1 MILLGGVMK
10 KAERIND
17 MILFLADKNSFNL
30 KELIERYSISKSTA
44 LRDIQSLEEIGL
56 PIYSELGRY
65 GKYQL
70 LDTRIVAP
78 GLFTKGE
85 IYALYFALLTLKGY
99 QSTPFNMESST
110 LELKYSQVL
119 PEKLQQELLLMRR
132 IIMLEQVNHSNASQY
147 LKEIV
152 EGILHEKVFN
162 VQYAK
167 KQEIVSIKAQFVQL
181 SSKFGQWYAR
191 IWNNG
196 TQQIRVIRCDKIMSL
211 EEENTQAALSLETLL
226 EKAKTFYQSEKKLSF
241 SIKVNEKGKDI
252 FSKENY
258 PSMSIQVSEGNY
270 LINGYYH
277 KTEEEFITDYFLRFG
292 TAIIQIEPIQLKES
306 LLKKASSLAEY
317 LYQL

>member
-1 MILLGGVMK
+1 MK

-17 MILFLADKNSFNL
+17 MILFLANKNSFNL
-30 KELIERYSISKSTA
+30 KELIDRYNISKSTA

-78 GLFTKGE
+78 GLFTEGE

-99 QSTPFNMESST
+99 RSTPFNMESST

-119 PEKLQQELLLMRR
+119 PEKLQQKLLLMRK
-132 IIMLEQVNHSNASQY
+132 IITLEQVNHSNVSQY

-152 EGILHEKVFN
+152 EGILHEKIFN
-162 VQYAK
+162 IQYAK
-167 KQEIVSIKAQFVQL
+167 KQGKVSIKAQFIQL

-191 IWNNG
+191 IWTIE
-196 TQQIRVIRCDKIMSL
+196 TQQIRVIRCDKIESL
-211 EEENTQAALSLETLL
+211 EEENRQDSLPLEMLL
-226 EKAKTFYQSEKKLSF
+226 EKAETFYQKEQLTSF
-241 SIKVNEKGKDI
+241 SIKVDEKGKDI

-258 PSMSIQVSEGNY
+258 PSMSIQVSEENY
-270 LINGYYH
+270 LISGYYH
-277 KTEEEFITDYFLRFG
+277 TTEEEFITNYLLRFG
-292 TAIIQIEPIQLKES
+292 KSIIQIEPTQLNAS
-306 LLKKASSLAEY
+306 LSKKAASLADY
-317 LYQL
+317 LSQL